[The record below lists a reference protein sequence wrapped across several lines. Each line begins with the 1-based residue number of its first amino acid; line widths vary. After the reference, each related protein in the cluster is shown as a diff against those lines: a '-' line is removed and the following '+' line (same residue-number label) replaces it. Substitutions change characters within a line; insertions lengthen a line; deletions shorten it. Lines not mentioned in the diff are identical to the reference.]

1 MKFSNLLFLL
11 FPIIASSRIL
21 EPKSVNVSFLNG
33 SWIQM
38 YSSKYVQEST
48 EIDWDCVTVDISV
61 NPNNNNINITKSAIL
76 HDNKNLVTTHT
87 RIYNAINGV
96 DSILLLLSPILGT
109 SSSIMPNLALKYIN
123 DNYIIITGMDYLTMY
138 IIVRDY
144 ETFIHYNDDDA
155 LQLLKSFNYTT
166 YYKYPNLSFS
176 SSCLN

>member
-1 MKFSNLLFLL
+1 MKFSKVLFLL

-21 EPKSVNVSFLNG
+21 EPKSVVNVSFLNG

-48 EIDWDCVTVDISV
+48 EIDWNCVTVEISV
-61 NPNNNNINITKSAIL
+61 NPKNNNVNITKSAIL
-76 HDNKNLVTTHT
+76 HDSKNLVTSQT
-87 RIYNAINGV
+87 RVYNAINGV
-96 DSILLLLSPILGT
+96 DSILLLSPILGT
-109 SSSIMPNLALKYIN
+109 SSSITPNLALKYIN
-123 DNYIIITGMDYLTMY
+123 DNYIIITGMDYLTMF

-144 ETFIHYNDDDA
+144 ETFIHVNDDDA